1 MVYDIIRQL
10 KSESSK
16 NVKIEI
22 LEEHKDNLLLQNVL
36 YAALDPY
43 TNYYMKKLPDYTPCE
58 YVDDDLG
65 LPVSLKDT
73 MDLVL
78 PMLASRDVT
87 GHDALDLVAGALG
100 DMTAEDADVFCRIL
114 KKNLDCGVQA
124 STVNKVWPKF
134 IPTYP
139 CLLAKGYDEKTI
151 TRMSWPAYSQ
161 MKADGMRVNAFVER
175 STGKVTLRGRSGRG
189 VDLHGMLDE
198 DLLKVGKYLDLKRS
212 TPAGTTIHDI
222 VNTYGADK
230 YVIDGELIVLENNG
244 DVMERRK
251 GNGLLNKAIK
261 GTISAKDAARV
272 RIRVWDVIPLDDF
285 YMEKCTIPYASR
297 WVAISTAVANAALTD
312 GAEKVELIEQ
322 REVKNLT
329 EAEQHFSEMLAR
341 GEEGTILKNP
351 DHIWENKRSYGLVKM
366 KAEKDADLRVVG
378 WVEGTGKYEGKMGAL
393 ICQSEDGK
401 VEVSVGGGYTDD
413 DRQTFTEDVM
423 LDRIVTVLYNERI
436 KSKDRE
442 DVDSLFLPRFIEL
455 REDKNVANSSKD
467 IK

>member
-1 MVYDIIRQL
+1 MVYSIIQEL
-10 KSESSK
+10 KATPGK
-16 NVKIEI
+16 NDKIA
-22 LEEHKDNLLLQNVL
+22 LLAEHKDNLLLQNVL

-58 YVDDDLG
+58 YVDDELG

-78 PMLASRDVT
+78 PMLSSRDIR
-87 GHDALDLVAGALG
+87 GNDALELVAGALG

-151 TRMSWPAYSQ
+151 ARMSWPAYSQ
-161 MKADGMRVNAFVER
+161 MKADGMRVNAFIED
-175 STGKVTLRGRSGRG
+175 GKVTLRGRSGRA
-189 VDLHGMLDE
+189 VDLLGELDE
-198 DLLKVGKYLDLKRS
+198 DLLKVGKYLGNDVVL
-212 TPAGTTIHDI
+212 
-222 VNTYGADK
+222 
-230 YVIDGELIVLENNG
+230 DGELVVQEDNG
-244 DVMERRK
+244 TIMERRK

-261 GTISAKDAARV
+261 GTISQKDAARV
-272 RIRVWDVIPLDDF
+272 RIRVWDVIPLADF
-285 YMEKCTIPYASR
+285 RKEKCKTPYAAR
-297 WVAISTAVANAALTD
+297 WVSVSTAVANAALTD

-378 WVEGTGKYEGKMGAL
+378 WVEGTGKYAGKMGAL

>member
-1 MVYDIIRQL
+1 MIYDIIQQL

-22 LEEHKDNLLLQNVL
+22 LEEHKDNELLQKVL
-36 YAALDPY
+36 IAALDPY
-43 TNYYMKKLPDYTPCE
+43 TNYYMKKIPDYTPCE
-58 YVDDDLG
+58 YVDEDLG

-78 PMLASRDVT
+78 PMLSSRDVT
-87 GHDALDLVAGALG
+87 GHDAIDLVVGALG
-100 DMTAEDADVFCRIL
+100 DMCAEDADVFVRIL

-161 MKADGMRVNAFVER
+161 LKADGMRVNAFVEY
-175 STGKVTLRGRSGRG
+175 GKVTLRGRSGRA
-189 VDLHGMLDE
+189 VDLHGELDT
-198 DLLKVGKYLDLKRS
+198 DLLKVGRYLDDCVVL
-212 TPAGTTIHDI
+212 
-222 VNTYGADK
+222 
-230 YVIDGELIVLENNG
+230 DGELIVLENDG
-244 DVMERRK
+244 SVMERRK

-261 GTISAKDAARV
+261 GTISQADAARV
-272 RIRVWDVIPLDDF
+272 RIRVWDVIPVDDF
-285 YMEKCTIPYASR
+285 HAEKCTTPYSQR
-297 WVAISTAVANAALTD
+297 WTTVAKAVSDAALNH

-322 REVKNLT
+322 REVQDLA
-329 EAEQHFSEMLAR
+329 EAEAHFQEMLAR
-341 GEEGTILKNP
+341 GEEGTILKDP
-351 DHIWENKRSYGLVKM
+351 DHIWENKRSYGLIKM

-378 WVEGTGKYEGKMGAL
+378 WVEGTGKYAGKMGAL
-393 ICQSEDGK
+393 ICQSSDGK
-401 VEVSVGGGYTDD
+401 VEVSVGGGYTDAE
-413 DRQTFTEDVM
+413 REELTEDVI

-436 KSKDRE
+436 KSKDRA
-442 DVDSLFLPRFIEL
+442 DVDSLFLPRFVEI

>member
-1 MVYDIIRQL
+1 MIYDIIRQL

-58 YVDDDLG
+58 YVDDELG

-78 PMLASRDVT
+78 PMLSSRDIR
-87 GHDALDLVAGALG
+87 GNDALELVAGALG
-100 DMTAEDADVFCRIL
+100 DMCAEDADVFCRIL

-151 TRMSWPAYSQ
+151 ARMSWPAYSQ
-161 MKADGMRVNAFVER
+161 MKADGMRVNAFIED
-175 STGKVTLRGRSGRG
+175 GKVTLRGRSGRA
-189 VDLHGMLDE
+189 VDLLGELDE
-198 DLLKVGKYLDLKRS
+198 DLLKVGKYLGNDVVL
-212 TPAGTTIHDI
+212 
-222 VNTYGADK
+222 
-230 YVIDGELIVLENNG
+230 DGELVVQEDNG
-244 DVMERRK
+244 TIMERRK

-261 GTISAKDAARV
+261 GTISQKDAARV
-272 RIRVWDVIPLDDF
+272 RIRVWDVIPLANF
-285 YMEKCTIPYASR
+285 RKEKCTTPYAAR
-297 WVAISTAVANAALTD
+297 WVSVSTAVANAALTD

-341 GEEGTILKNP
+341 GEEGTILKDP
-351 DHIWENKRSYGLVKM
+351 DHIWENKRSYGLIKM

-378 WVEGTGKYEGKMGAL
+378 WVEGTGKYAGKMGAL

-413 DRQTFTEDVM
+413 DRQAFTEDVM